1 MKGEELLGYGKKLI
15 NVYVYVHVCL
25 YVLTWIHVFVC
36 LIKKHVFMSGMFL
49 STESSMKGII
59 FFSSF
64 PIFLGC
70 DSTQRGEGPYS
81 PPGDQN

>member
-1 MKGEELLGYGKKLI
+1 MKGEELPGYREKVHICVFVHMLVCI
-15 NVYVYVHVCL
+15 NMDPC
-25 YVLTWIHVFVC
+25 ICVC

-49 STESSMKGII
+49 STESSRKRII

-64 PIFLGC
+64 PIFPGC

-81 PPGDQN
+81 PPGGQD